1 VNKRDEEISE
11 QILKYLQRN
20 PDSGDTLEGIAKF
33 WLGFERIDQ
42 SVDEAR
48 NALED
53 LVKKGLIKKLEAR
66 DGKPIYKKAQETT
79 N

>member
-42 SVDEAR
+42 SVDEVR
-48 NALED
+48 NALEN

>member
-1 VNKRDEEISE
+1 VKKRDEEISE
-11 QILKYLQRN
+11 QILKYLQKN

-42 SVDEAR
+42 YVDKVKD
-48 NALED
+48 ALEG
-53 LVKKGLIKKLEAR
+53 LVKKGLIRRLEAQG
-66 DGKPIYKKAQETT
+66 GKPIYKKAQETT